1 MIESTRLK
9 KNLKESEKKHRGIL
23 ENMMEGYFEVDLKG
37 TLTFVNDR
45 YCKIFGYSSK
55 EELIGKNHRTFQD
68 EKTAKKLFKIYNQ
81 LYKNEIPSPV
91 LIERQNVTPSGE
103 TIYYETLADLKY
115 DSEGNKVGFFG
126 LIRDITERTKTEQKL
141 KESEKKYR
149 EILENIKEGYFEVDL
164 KGDHTFVNDYFCKI
178 LGYSREEILGKSYR
192 LLYEEKTHKET
203 FKIYNQLYKNEI
215 LSPYVYERE
224 LVFKDGKLHYL
235 EVLIDL
241 QHDSEGN
248 KVGFFGLIRDI
259 TERKEAEKKLKE
271 SEEKYRLISE
281 TAYDLIGVLNK
292 KFKYEYINETAFQQ
306 ILGYSSKDLLGK
318 SSLKFT
324 HPEDLSRTA
333 KTLFEGFKKGSGA
346 TELRFKHKE
355 GHWVWIEA
363 RGRTFFDKDGDIKAI
378 VISRDITERKKVELK
393 LQESEKKYREAYDR
407 ANFYKDLFAHDINN
421 ILQIISSSAEYIS
434 FHLGDSEKSK
444 EKDEFRKIIQ
454 TQAERG
460 GKLVKNVLTLSKLE
474 EEQEI
479 IQPIKLYDTLKNSI
493 DFIKKTYEYRNLTI
507 QVDSIDK
514 DFIVQANGLLQDVF
528 ENILIN
534 SIKYNE
540 NENIEILVR
549 ISIDLLDNVNYIKIE
564 FIDNGIGV
572 PDNRKEIIFKKGK
585 RELKGSKGIGIGL
598 SLVNKILT
606 TFNGKIWVDDK
617 IKGDYNKGSNFIVL
631 LPITV

>member
-1 MIESTRLK
+1 METTKLE

-164 KGDHTFVNDYFCKI
+164 KGNHTFVNDYFCKI

-192 LLYEEKTHKET
+192 LIYEEKTHKET

-215 LSPYVYERE
+215 SSPYVYERE
-224 LVFKDGKLHYL
+224 LVLKDGELHYL

-241 QHDSEGN
+241 QYDSEGN
-248 KVGFFGLIRDI
+248 KEGFFGLIRDI
-259 TERKEAEKKLKE
+259 TKRKQAEQKLK
-271 SEEKYRLISE
+271 R
-281 TAYDLIGVLNK
+281 
-292 KFKYEYINETAFQQ
+292 
-306 ILGYSSKDLLGK
+306 
-318 SSLKFT
+318 
-324 HPEDLSRTA
+324 
-333 KTLFEGFKKGSGA
+333 
-346 TELRFKHKE
+346 
-355 GHWVWIEA
+355 
-363 RGRTFFDKDGDIKAI
+363 
-378 VISRDITERKKVELK
+378 
-393 LQESEKKYREAYDR
+393 SEKQYREAYDR

-421 ILQIISSSAEYIS
+421 ILQIITSSAEFIS

-444 EKDEFRKIIQ
+444 AIDDFRKIMQI
-454 TQAERG
+454 QAERA

-474 EEQEI
+474 EEQVI
-479 IQPIKLYDTLKNSI
+479 IHPIKLYDTLKNSI
-493 DFIKKTYEYRNLTI
+493 DFIKKTYEDRSLTI
-507 QVDSIDK
+507 QVDSIDE
-514 DFIVQANGLLQDVF
+514 DLVVQANGLLQDVF

-540 NENIEILVR
+540 NENIEILIR
-549 ISIDLLDNVNYIKIE
+549 ISNDLLDNVNYIKIE

-572 PDNRKEIIFKKGK
+572 PDDRKEIIFKKGE

-606 TFNGKIWVDDK
+606 TFNSKIWVDDK
-617 IKGDYNKGSNFIVL
+617 IKGDYNKGSNFVVL
-631 LPITV
+631 LPIAV